1 MIWFEYKYTTASEII
16 KNIKLLVDYSIIE
29 YSILAILVIFL
40 ILSIYYLVPL
50 INIIRNQNKI
60 NKEINKKKEMLKTI
74 LIQNKI
80 NEEIEKEVN
89 IH

>member
-1 MIWFEYKYTTASEII
+1 
-16 KNIKLLVDYSIIE
+16 
-29 YSILAILVIFL
+29 VIFL

-50 INIIRNQNKI
+50 INIIRNQHKI